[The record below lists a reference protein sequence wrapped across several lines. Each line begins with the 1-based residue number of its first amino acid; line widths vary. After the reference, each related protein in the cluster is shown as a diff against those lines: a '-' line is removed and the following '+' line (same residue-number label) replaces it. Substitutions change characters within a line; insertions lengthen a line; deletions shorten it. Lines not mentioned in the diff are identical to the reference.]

1 MLRLLTLA
9 FVCAGFLI
17 CPNALFA
24 QWEEVPSYEWREAMQ
39 IDSFQNRIF
48 MLDDR
53 GILYRSDNH
62 GLRWKALQPGGSTL
76 DEVEAFAGAGQ
87 VFLVYCASG
96 DIWRSEDLG
105 ESWTLLIKTTPPL
118 LNYTSSLVAVGG
130 QFFLSNSSAAYK
142 LDAVSG
148 QLTNVLSVPN
158 SHINLAVAGNE
169 IWATGVGASPR
180 MSPDLGQTWISY
192 TNLNPV
198 ELGFQGDTV
207 WVLQYYSNTHRIVYL
222 LKSDPTQQITI
233 IPLPADAVSNAWNRL
248 SVAGGKLYYS
258 YVGRTAVYD
267 PANQSWQNAVPYW
280 KNARVGTIWSDG
292 SFHFALTTE
301 GPARQNPATGTWSLC
316 NTGIVHISNNPP
328 LFMSTGRH
336 LFMYDDF
343 DTGGKGSVLL
353 PGPSPVWVTPH
364 RLFGT
369 SISQTDSGYYA
380 WDDSS
385 RFWRSDAQLREWT
398 YVGSGPTLW
407 SPQFYGQVFGSGDTL
422 YACRSDARLL
432 RSIDGGVNWTNYC
445 GLPNESNWERLLL
458 INGTQVF
465 YIDEFQQVKYLN
477 TKFDQGF
484 WYTQGEVTGYSR
496 WLDMLG
502 STLYTHSSGKISV
515 SGDMGETW
523 TDWDLVD
530 QSGTKIPNSY
540 SEVCEAGIFV
550 IAANNA
556 PPGQVYPGLFYAP
569 EVGDTLVRL
578 SFPPFDTLPLG
589 MVNTNRM
596 SSIKYVDG
604 YLYIGMAHGQIYRQA
619 FAAQQAHSYSGD
631 MWLDEN
637 DNGLREPDEKPMPNV
652 VVRRGKYHFGVT
664 DALGRYTILDDL
676 DPDTIRVAAPWKNW
690 KITPRFH
697 PLTAPADSFDFIFRT
712 PNYRDF
718 SIGQALFPVLKPG
731 KPSFVQLHWENK
743 SKANDA
749 TIRWAPPLDHVSI
762 IEYQTTPDAFSGDTA
777 IWNLP
782 QQLPYSEGDIYIA
795 IETHTD
801 EPAGAP
807 VFFWAEISP
816 ITPDDAPEDN
826 VDTATTVVY
835 ASFDPNDKT
844 VKPDVYST
852 ADLALGRPLTYTVRF
867 QNTGN
872 YPASL
877 VYIRDTLDAGLN
889 LNTLEVLSASH
900 TYSWRFIGD
909 RVVEFLFDP
918 IDLPDSLHNEPA
930 SHGFIKYSIRP
941 DSLLQL
947 GDRLHNTAYIY
958 FDFNAP
964 VQTNT
969 VETIIASPP
978 PVSTRQPLPMLL
990 QISPN
995 PTGGLVW
1002 VIAPEE
1008 LANLSILDATGRRVM
1023 DVKLPDVGSAAG
1035 FRIDLG
1041 HLPAGVY
1048 FLQGQTRQ
1056 ARPVMG
1062 RVLRQ

>member
-1 MLRLLTLA
+1 MPRLLCL
-9 FVCAGFLI
+9 VLVYAGFLI
-17 CPNALFA
+17 CPGALFA
-24 QWEEVPSYEWREAMQ
+24 QWEEVPGYEWREAMQ
-39 IDSFQNRIF
+39 MDSFQNRIF

-76 DEVEAFAGAGQ
+76 DEVEAFAGTGQ

-96 DIWRSEDLG
+96 NIWRSEDLG
-105 ESWTLLIKTTPPL
+105 DSWTLLIKIFPPL
-118 LNYTSSLVAVGG
+118 PGYTSSLVAAGG
-130 QFFLSNSSAAYK
+130 QFFLSHSSAVNK

-148 QLTNVLSVPN
+148 QLTNVLSIPN
-158 SHINLAVAGNE
+158 SHINLVVTGNE
-169 IWATGVGASPR
+169 IWATGFSGAPR

-192 TNLNPV
+192 PNLNPI

-207 WVLQYYSNTHRIVYL
+207 WLLQYYSNNHQIAYF
-222 LKSDPTQQITI
+222 LKSDPAQQLTEIS
-233 IPLPADAVSNAWNRL
+233 LPADAISNAWNRL

-267 PANQSWQNAVPYW
+267 AVNQNWQNTIPYW
-280 KNARVGTIWSDG
+280 KNARVGNIWSDG
-292 SFHFALTTE
+292 SFQFALTTE

-316 NTGIVHISNNPP
+316 NSGILHLPNDPP

-343 DTGGKGSVLL
+343 DIGGEGGVLL
-353 PGPSPVWVTPH
+353 PGPSPVWVTPM

-398 YVGSGPTLW
+398 YVGTGPLLL
-407 SPQFYGQVFGSGDTL
+407 SPDFYGQVFGSGDTL

-432 RSIDGGVNWTNYC
+432 RSIDGGVNWTHYG
-445 GLPNESNWERLLL
+445 GLPDESNWERLLL

-465 YIDEFQQVKYLN
+465 YIDEFKQVKYLHMGS
-477 TKFDQGF
+477 TQGS
-484 WYTQGEVTGYSR
+484 WYTQGEVTGTRR

-502 STLYTHSSGKISV
+502 STLYSDDSGKIRV
-515 SGDMGETW
+515 SGDMGFTW

-530 QSGTKIPNSY
+530 KSGTKIKNTY
-540 SEVCEAGIFV
+540 AEVCEAGVFV
-550 IAANNA
+550 IA
-556 PPGQVYPGLFYAP
+556 VYTNPGLYYAP
-569 EVGDTLVRL
+569 EVGDTFVRL
-578 SFPPFDTLPLG
+578 SFPPFDTLPVG
-589 MVNTNRM
+589 VVNTNTM

-604 YLYIGMAHGQIYRQA
+604 YLYIGMVQGQIYRQA
-619 FAAQQAHSYSGD
+619 FAAQQAYSYSGD
-631 MWLDEN
+631 IWLDEN
-637 DNGLREPDEKPMPNV
+637 DNGVREPDEKPMPNV
-652 VVRRGKYHFGVT
+652 VVRRGKYHFGVS
-664 DALGRYTILDDL
+664 DAQGRYTILDGL

-697 PLTAPADSFDFIFRT
+697 PHTTPADSFDFIFRT

-731 KPSFVQLHWENK
+731 QPSFMQLHWKNK

-749 TIRWAPPLDHVSI
+749 TIRWAPPLDHLSV

-782 QQLPYSEGDIYIA
+782 KQPPYSEGDIYIA

-807 VFFWAEISP
+807 VFFRAEISP

-826 VDTATTVVY
+826 VDTATAVVY
-835 ASFDPNDKT
+835 AAFDPNDKT
-844 VKPDVYST
+844 VKPAVYST
-852 ADLALGRPLTYTVRF
+852 ADLAQGRPLTYTVRF

-872 YPASL
+872 YPAAF
-877 VYIRDTLDAGLN
+877 VYIRDTLDTGLD

-900 TYSWRFIGD
+900 PYSWRFIGD

-941 DSLLQL
+941 DSMLQL
-947 GDRLHNTAYIY
+947 GDQLQNTAYIY

-969 VETIIASPP
+969 VETTITLPL
-978 PVSTRQPLPMLL
+978 PVSTRQPGSALL
-990 QISPN
+990 QLSPN
-995 PTGGLVW
+995 PTGGLLW
-1002 VIAPEE
+1002 VFAPEG
-1008 LANLSILDATGRRVM
+1008 LADLSILDATGRRVM
-1023 DVKLPDVGSAAG
+1023 DVKLPEVKSVTGL
-1035 FRIDLG
+1035 RIDLG

-1048 FLQGQTRQ
+1048 FLQGQTLLGE
-1056 ARPVMG
+1056 PLMG
-1062 RVLRQ
+1062 RVVRQ

>member
-1 MLRLLTLA
+1 MPRLLSLV

-17 CPNALFA
+17 CPGALFA
-24 QWEEVPSYEWREAMQ
+24 QWEEVPSYEWREAIQ

-48 MLDDR
+48 MVNDL
-53 GILYRSDNH
+53 GVLYRSDNH

-96 DIWRSEDLG
+96 NIWRSEDLG
-105 ESWTLLIKTTPPL
+105 DSWTLLIKIFPPL
-118 LNYTSSLVAVGG
+118 PGYTSSLVAAGG
-130 QFFLSNSSAAYK
+130 QFFLSHSSAVNR
-142 LDAVSG
+142 LDAVTG
-148 QLTNVLSVPN
+148 QLTNVLSIPN
-158 SHINLAVAGNE
+158 SHINLAVSGNE
-169 IWATGVGASPR
+169 IWATGFSGAPR

-192 TNLNPV
+192 PNLNPI

-207 WVLQYYSNTHRIVYL
+207 WALQYYSNNHHIAYF
-222 LKSDPTQQITI
+222 LKSDPTQQLTEIS
-233 IPLPADAVSNAWNRL
+233 LPADAVSNGWNRL

-258 YVGRTAVYD
+258 YMGRAAAYD
-267 PANQSWQNAVPYW
+267 PANQSWQLTIPFW
-280 KNARVGTIWSDG
+280 KNERISKIWSDG
-292 SFHFALTTE
+292 SFLFALTTI
-301 GPARQNPATGTWSLC
+301 GPARQNPVTGSWSLC
-316 NTGIVHISNNPP
+316 NTGMLHSPIDPP
-328 LFMSTGRH
+328 LFMNTGRH

-343 DTGGKGSVLL
+343 DTYGKGGVLL
-353 PGPSPVWVTPH
+353 SGPSPVWATPM
-364 RLFGT
+364 RLFGL

-385 RFWRSDAQLREWT
+385 RFWRSDAQLSEWT
-398 YVGSGPTLW
+398 YVGTGPTLW
-407 SPQFYGQVFGSGDTL
+407 APDYYGQVFGSGDTL

-432 RSIDGGVNWTNYC
+432 RSIDGGVNWTHYC
-445 GLPNESNWERLLL
+445 GLPDESNWERLLL

-465 YIDEFQQVKYLN
+465 YIDEYKQVKYLS
-477 TKFDQGF
+477 TKYSQGSWYDQGK
-484 WYTQGEVTGYSR
+484 VTGVRR

-502 STLYTHSSGKISV
+502 STLYSHSSGKISV
-515 SGDMGETW
+515 SGDMGFTW

-530 QSGTKIPNSY
+530 KSGTIIPNSY
-540 SEVCEAGIFV
+540 SEVCEAGVFV
-550 IAANNA
+550 IASNTA

-569 EVGDTLVRL
+569 EVGDTFVRL

-589 MVNTNRM
+589 PETNKL

-604 YLYIGMAHGQIYRQA
+604 YLYIGMSKGQIYRQA
-619 FAAQQAHSYSGD
+619 FAAQQAHSYSGE

-652 VVRRGKYHFGVT
+652 VVRRGKYHFGVS
-664 DALGRYTILDDL
+664 DAQGRYTILDGP

-690 KITPRFH
+690 KITPRLH
-697 PLTAPADSFDFIFRT
+697 PHTVPADSFDFIFRT

-731 KPSFVQLHWENK
+731 QPSFMQLHWKNK

-749 TIRWAPPLDHVSI
+749 TIRWAPPLDHISI
-762 IEYQTTPDAFSGDTA
+762 IEYQTPPDAFSGDTA

-782 QQLPYSEGDIYIA
+782 QQLPYSDGDIYIA

-816 ITPDDAPEDN
+816 VTPDDAPEDN
-826 VDTATTVVY
+826 VDTATAVVY

-844 VKPDVYST
+844 VKPDVYNT
-852 ADLALGRPLTYTVRF
+852 ADLAFSRPLTYTVRF

-872 YPASL
+872 YPAAL
-877 VYIRDTLDAGLN
+877 VYIRDTLDAGLD

-900 TYSWRFIGD
+900 PYSWRFIGD
-909 RVVEFLFDP
+909 HVVEFLFDP

-941 DSLLQL
+941 DSLLQS
-947 GDRLHNTAYIY
+947 GDRLQNTAYIY

-969 VETIIASPP
+969 VETVITLPP
-978 PVSTRQPLPMLL
+978 PVSTRQPESAFLHL
-990 QISPN
+990 SPN

-1002 VIAPEE
+1002 VFAPEG
-1008 LANLSILDATGRRVM
+1008 LADLSVLDATGRKVM
-1023 DVKLPDVGSAAG
+1023 DVKLPEVKSMAG
-1035 FRIDLG
+1035 LRIDLG

-1048 FLQGQTRQ
+1048 FLQGQTLRGK
-1056 ARPVMG
+1056 PLMG
-1062 RVLRQ
+1062 RVVRQ

>member
-1 MLRLLTLA
+1 MLRLLPLV
-9 FVCAGFLI
+9 FVFACFLTN
-17 CPNALFA
+17 PSALFA

-62 GLRWKALQPGGSTL
+62 GLVWKALEPGGSTL
-76 DEVEAFAGAGQ
+76 DEVEAFAGTGQ

-96 DIWRSEDLG
+96 NIWRSEDLG
-105 ESWTLLIKTTPPL
+105 DSWTLLIKTTPPL
-118 LNYTSSLVAVGG
+118 LGYTSSMVAAGG
-130 QFFLSNSSAAYK
+130 QFFLSNASAVQK
-142 LDAVSG
+142 LDAVTG
-148 QLTNVLSVPN
+148 QLTIVLGISN
-158 SHINLAVAGNE
+158 SHITLEVNGNE
-169 IWATGVGASPR
+169 IWASGFIGAPR
-180 MSPDLGQTWISY
+180 MSPDLGQTWINY
-192 TNLNPV
+192 PNLNPGG
-198 ELGFQGDTV
+198 LGFQGDTV
-207 WVLQYYSNTHRIVYL
+207 WALQYFSNAYRIVYF
-222 LKSDPTQQITI
+222 LKSDPTQQLTEIS
-233 IPLPADAVSNAWNRL
+233 LPADAISNAWNRM
-248 SVAGGKLYYS
+248 SFAGGKLYYS
-258 YVGRTAVYD
+258 YVGRTSVYD
-267 PANQSWQNAVPYW
+267 PANQSWQPMIPYW
-280 KNARVGTIWSDG
+280 ENARVGKIWSDG
-292 SFHFALTTE
+292 SFLFGLTTE
-301 GPARQNPATGTWSLC
+301 GPVRQNPATGTWSLC
-316 NTGIVHISNNPP
+316 NSGILHLPNDPP
-328 LFMSTGRH
+328 LFMSTGRY

-343 DTGGKGSVLL
+343 DIGGQGGVLL
-353 PGPSPVWVTPH
+353 PGPSPVWVTPM

-398 YVGSGPTLW
+398 NVGKGPTLW
-407 SPQFYGQVFGSGDTL
+407 SPDFYGQVFGSGDTL

-432 RSIDGGVNWTNYC
+432 RSIDGGVNWTQY
-445 GLPNESNWERLLL
+445 GGVPNENNWERLLL

-465 YIDEFQQVKYLN
+465 YIDQFKQVKYLS
-477 TKFDQGF
+477 TQYSQGS
-484 WYTQGEVTGYSR
+484 WYTQGTVTGTRR

-502 STLYTHSSGKISV
+502 STLYSHSSGVISV
-515 SGDMGETW
+515 SGDMGFTW
-523 TDWDLVD
+523 TDWDLMD
-530 QSGTKIPNSY
+530 KSGTKISNSA

-550 IAANNA
+550 IASNTA

-569 EVGDTLVRL
+569 EVGDTFVRL

-589 MVNTNRM
+589 PETNKL

-604 YLYIGMAHGQIYRQA
+604 YLYIGMSKGQIYRQA
-619 FAAQQAHSYSGD
+619 FAAQQAYSYSGE

-676 DPDTIRVAAPWKNW
+676 DSDTIRVAAAWKNW
-690 KITPRFH
+690 KITPRLH
-697 PLTAPADSFDFIFRT
+697 PLTAPADSFDFIFRP

-731 KPSFVQLHWENK
+731 KPSFVQLHWDNK

-826 VDTATTVVY
+826 VDTATAVVY

-852 ADLALGRPLTYTVRF
+852 SDLAEGRPLTYTVRF

-877 VYIRDTLDAGLN
+877 VYIRDTLDAGLD

-900 TYSWRFIGD
+900 AYRWRFIGD

-947 GDRLHNTAYIY
+947 GDRLRNTAYIY

-969 VETIIASPP
+969 VQTILTSPP
-978 PVSTRQPLPMLL
+978 PVSTRQPVPMLL
-990 QISPN
+990 QLSPN

-1002 VIAPEE
+1002 VFSPEE
-1008 LANLSILDATGRRVM
+1008 LADLSILDATGRRVM
-1023 DVKLPDVGSAAG
+1023 DVKLPEVGTVAG
-1035 FRIDLG
+1035 FQIDLG

-1048 FLQGQTRQ
+1048 FLQGQTQR
-1056 ARPVMG
+1056 AGLVLG
-1062 RVLRQ
+1062 RVARQ